1 MNRFQFQFTFLYIA
15 RLPTR
20 CAKKGNEILLRDKEK
35 YICSNDW
42 TKANKQISVEEKSFI
57 VCSIVSKF
65 HATIPQCNCFWGGKK
80 IIHFLPLKFSRSFDL

>member
-15 RLPTR
+15 RFPTR
-20 CAKKGNEILLRDKEK
+20 RAKKGNEILLRDKEK

-42 TKANKQISVEEKSFI
+42 TKANKQISVEEKFFI

-65 HATIPQCNCFWGGKK
+65 QRSKISIPRCNCFCGGKK
-80 IIHFLPLKFSRSFDL
+80 NYSLS